1 MDVDDPKKK
10 ETNKTESTRSFA
22 AGAGRRW
29 IDIHGDGMQSV
40 ARGVLEV
47 REVVWC
53 VMDSRALRGFVGLN
67 REYFY
72 PSYRT

>member
-1 MDVDDPKKK
+1 MDDPKKK

-53 VMDSRALRGFVGLN
+53 V
-67 REYFY
+67 
-72 PSYRT
+72 